1 MTGYVGWNS
10 TTLEKLFGGFGTL
23 DRPMNFMGA
32 VSTSNPDPE
41 VSLEVPHTTP
51 DELYAPQTLRG
62 ITEGKSVN
70 RRDGENWMPLFYS
83 VDGLLSDPSVCLVA
97 F

>member
-1 MTGYVGWNS
+1 MRCSYQGTV
-10 TTLEKLFGGFGTL
+10 LEKLFGGFGAL

-41 VSLEVPHTTP
+41 VSPEVPHTTP

-62 ITEGKSVN
+62 ITEGKS
-70 RRDGENWMPLFYS
+70 DIDATEKIGCHYS
-83 VDGLLSDPSVCLVA
+83 IL
-97 F
+97 